1 MSRSGFSIRK
11 LISPRRS
18 QTTGERRR
26 SGDSTGRDDLFLF
39 KPRRKQHT
47 SKSWTPVRR
56 PSNPT
61 PRRPSREEA
70 LVRRSQSINRAQVEG
85 SFCPQ
90 GSPHSSSSS
99 LCSCKCH
106 TDTASAANNDGAI
119 CPTQTHGRLSRSL
132 APKRLAERRRLYVSP
147 LPLPG
152 DDMSTSSSTEA
163 EIKAFEAGEIDLS
176 RHPALRNSSTPP
188 PSSEEGDE
196 EGEEEERT
204 GGKEE
209 DDLGRW
215 SLDFQQLMQETDDAF
230 KAVRTAIEEAKMAVS
245 IFPSPSNAG
254 RSSTSSA
261 PTPLQSNSPSLPLIR
276 LQIRNSTPALPPP
289 VFGAPMSPASK
300 PRRKSKKSQRFRTRA
315 KKATRWQLGE
325 DVADIISG
333 QFFRRV
339 EVEELLTPDRL
350 HALRTERESQAQP
363 RRSSDTLRTI
373 STDGSETPVE
383 PFHLQDLPS
392 RIGAAGVQTAAS
404 SADKVAPPNTVDP
417 TVRSECFFK
426 EKSPRRKKPVTKEE
440 YEAED
445 PSVNGEVN
453 VPPPPAK
460 NPARFLVRPQ
470 APLLP
475 TIPEV
480 VVTTPETEGTPTRRS
495 NGTAGRCF
503 TPVDDEDFIF
513 FQSTNYTFS
522 QPTFRHGPVRF
533 DKSKVVK
540 GLKFD
545 PDDTLDWTA
554 FQMAIL
560 GGAGDLFS
568 DTTDFSQLSEAEEI
582 DDLAAWFEGFGF
594 DSHGIVATGDKPK
607 HLPEN
612 YPATPLYYPLKPY
625 IRAPVDSDL
634 PIPVGAEHPT
644 GFWNEGTVN
653 ASKFLTTGCGIR
665 RWTMEGH
672 PKRYNRESV
681 ESLPPSPMMDLVMM
695 RGSDG
700 EPEVVP
706 MGYNLGHDLGDFLK
720 WEAENVYAAGVH

>member
-1 MSRSGFSIRK
+1 
-11 LISPRRS
+11 
-18 QTTGERRR
+18 
-26 SGDSTGRDDLFLF
+26 
-39 KPRRKQHT
+39 
-47 SKSWTPVRR
+47 
-56 PSNPT
+56 
-61 PRRPSREEA
+61 
-70 LVRRSQSINRAQVEG
+70 
-85 SFCPQ
+85 
-90 GSPHSSSSS
+90 
-99 LCSCKCH
+99 
-106 TDTASAANNDGAI
+106 
-119 CPTQTHGRLSRSL
+119 
-132 APKRLAERRRLYVSP
+132 
-147 LPLPG
+147 
-152 DDMSTSSSTEA
+152 
-163 EIKAFEAGEIDLS
+163 
-176 RHPALRNSSTPP
+176 
-188 PSSEEGDE
+188 
-196 EGEEEERT
+196 
-204 GGKEE
+204 
-209 DDLGRW
+209 
-215 SLDFQQLMQETDDAF
+215 
-230 KAVRTAIEEAKMAVS
+230 MAVS

-289 VFGAPMSPASK
+289 DKGEEGNPL
-300 PRRKSKKSQRFRTRA
+300 
-315 KKATRWQLGE
+315 ATGG
-325 DVADIISG
+325 DVANIISG

-350 HALRTERESQAQP
+350 RALRTERESQPQP

-404 SADKVAPPNTVDP
+404 SADKVVPPNTVDP
-417 TVRSECFFK
+417 TVRSKSFFK

-445 PSVNGEVN
+445 PSANGEVN

-480 VVTTPETEGTPTRRS
+480 VVTTPEIGGTPTRRS
-495 NGTAGRCF
+495 NGTVGRCF

-533 DKSKVVK
+533 DKSKIVK

-582 DDLAAWFEGFGF
+582 DGLAAWFDGFGF
-594 DSHGIVATGDKPK
+594 DSHGILATGDKPK

-612 YPATPLYYPLKPY
+612 YPATPPNPPSG
-625 IRAPVDSDL
+625 R
-634 PIPVGAEHPT
+634 
-644 GFWNEGTVN
+644 FWNEGTVN

-695 RGSDG
+695 KGSDG
-700 EPEVVP
+700 KPEVVP

-720 WEAENVYAAGVH
+720 WEAENVYAAGGTLS